1 MSFNPM
7 IDIADLIKFAGLLA
21 AGLWFI
27 SKMSGRLDMVT
38 GEMAALKDIVAAQ
51 SQQLGEFAKA
61 LIEIA
66 RQDERLDALD
76 RRVDDLRKGRGW
88 VQPDVDGE
96 YMKSGKVR

>member
-1 MSFNPM
+1 MSFNST
-7 IDIADLIKFAGLLA
+7 IDVADLIKFALA
-21 AGLWFI
+21 LAGALWFI
-27 SKMSGRLDMVT
+27 YKLSGRLDLVT
-38 GEMAALKDIVAAQ
+38 NEMKSLKDIVAAQ